1 MPRGG
6 PGHPTAMDD
15 RQEFSGHSHPDAGG
29 PLVPLLITVVLLAL
43 IVFLFWLITATS
55 MASVGPHTGS

>member
-1 MPRGG
+1 
-6 PGHPTAMDD
+6 MDD